1 MHDITKQNEDL
12 ELSLSQIIRKN
23 LIIRT
28 LSAIIGEKVSELEN
42 DKDLVIYTGHFQEI
56 QTLLDCILDES
67 DSNDS
72 DLSKIQIYF
81 DQLTA
86 NRRGVV

>member
-86 NRRGVV
+86 NRKVV

>member
-1 MHDITKQNEDL
+1 MHDMTKYDEDL
-12 ELSLSQIIRKN
+12 DLSLSQIIRKN
-23 LIIRT
+23 LVIRT

-42 DKDLVIYTGHFQEI
+42 DKDLIIYTGHFQEI

-86 NRRGVV
+86 NRKVV

>member
-1 MHDITKQNEDL
+1 MYDITKHDEDL
-12 ELSLSQIIRKN
+12 DLSLSQIIRKN
-23 LIIRT
+23 LVIRT

-72 DLSKIQIYF
+72 DLSKIQFYF
-81 DQLTA
+81 DQLTT
-86 NRRGVV
+86 NRKVV

>member
-1 MHDITKQNEDL
+1 MHDMTKYDEDI

-23 LIIRT
+23 LVIHT

-42 DKDLVIYTGHFQEI
+42 DKDLIIYTGHFQEI

-81 DQLTA
+81 DQLTT
-86 NRRGVV
+86 NRKVV

>member
-1 MHDITKQNEDL
+1 MHTITKQNEDL
-12 ELSLSQIIRKN
+12 EFSLSQIIRKN

-86 NRRGVV
+86 NRKVV